1 MAKVARIQNKLSPYV
16 YQDVIRVY
24 KTLLREGNKH
34 KLYFFKGIVYCCLNP
49 STPEGWRKPD
59 DFLSEM
65 CGRYYGGQSIF
76 QHYYDCHR
84 ITNGEMKWFGR
95 DIKECIKEILQ

>member
-1 MAKVARIQNKLSPYV
+1 MAKVARIRNKLSPYV
-16 YQDVIRVY
+16 YQDVIRAY

-34 KLYFFKGIVYCCLNP
+34 KLYFFKGIVCCCLNP

-59 DFLSEM
+59 EFLSEM
-65 CGRYYGGQSIF
+65 CNEYCGGKSTF
-76 QHYYDCHR
+76 EHYYDCHR
-84 ITNGEMKWFGR
+84 MTNGKMRWFGR